1 MVKNELKDRARPG
14 EERDLVFMSAVLSL
28 SKSKDSSF

>member
-1 MVKNELKDRARPG
+1 MVTNEPTDQAQDG
-14 EERDLVFMSAVLSL
+14 EERDLFFMSAVLSL